1 MYIKELRVDG
11 YGALQDLAIELA
23 GERAGG
29 RTPNLTVIYGLN
41 EAGKSTLLRFVR
53 SMLYG
58 FPTRKDPV
66 ERGEPVLGG
75 RHGGSLLVAD
85 KSGRQWRIERHAER
99 SGELRVRDETGV
111 ERIIGQPEWERL
123 MLGGVS
129 ERLFRQLF
137 AVSLNEL
144 HELRSLQGEELGN
157 YLYHAGLAGG
167 SAITAARRKLGSE
180 LDKLYRPKGSTQ
192 EMNRLL
198 GRMKEIETSIRQSRD
213 DVQYYRETTDE
224 LSRVEDQLLRIEK
237 AFPEL
242 RIRAAK
248 LQGAYELREWWLK
261 REVLLA
267 EDSELRSGLV
277 DPDAPL
283 LQEETAIAWAEL
295 KAATTAGELK
305 LSELRESLAS
315 LRMQRE
321 KLAWDEKW
329 VAALPE
335 LQRLESIREGIAAK
349 RDERSE
355 LEAERRMMD
364 EAVRN
369 ALSGISAEWGESEL
383 LAFGGLTAEKEQVRR
398 LNQTWEEAERATGAL
413 QAELRKLDRQI
424 EVLLAEERA
433 LVSDMQSGSIGRE
446 AGVSLDYVGSDGIF
460 VPRTKPALFEAWH
473 QADDARREYE
483 LARANTAKP
492 ARDRLSRSDTN
503 RKEPAKGVYAV
514 SGLIAAA
521 AVALTILLSQGDN
534 VPSAAY
540 LLSAS
545 LLLLSVCLA
554 VYGWRRQ
561 NRPPVR
567 GDETEPSN
575 ETYAHTRKAQ
585 AQLTERLGR
594 LLTHP
599 ETATASLL
607 EDPRAD
613 NQSLDERGL
622 QETEVEA
629 WRRLRSAVYE
639 QVERLEEI
647 DRGRSKG
654 QELQSRIQE
663 LIKEKDLIELDAKE
677 QRERIHEL
685 RENWQQ
691 WLRDRKLPAF
701 LMPDVLPELMGA
713 TERGQVALRQ
723 RQRITERLNVVDG
736 AIREFEQAVAP
747 FAEAF
752 APPPGMRSDPMLAVQ
767 WLHREA
773 DEQLKTMDEAQNID
787 RLIEMAERSIEEV
800 AEDRSRV
807 ERGIAELLR
816 TAGVI
821 SGAEFEQRIRID
833 ERCSSLRKEAREIQ
847 LRLESG
853 RDFGAQAE
861 LYELLGKHDE
871 ASLAALLEQSQ
882 EALAAEEALRSEL
895 LDKRGRLA
903 QELDR
908 LRKEA
913 EAEDK
918 RHKLSDL
925 QAQLERVVERYAI
938 VSLADRLIVRT
949 KAVYE
954 EEKQPE
960 VLRQAS
966 RYFRQMTGGKYER
979 IVAPGDS
986 KSLFAETKDRRTV
999 DSVFLS
1005 RGTQEQL
1012 YLAMRFALCGAASPE
1027 QPLPLLL
1034 DDLFVHFDE
1043 SRLKLT
1049 LPVLENLAESRQV
1062 ILFTCHGHAA
1072 RTLTEGIP
1080 DSRMVTLGG

>member
-11 YGALQDLAIELA
+11 YGALQDLALELA
-23 GERAGG
+23 NERAGG
-29 RTPNLTVIYGLN
+29 STQNLTVIYGLN

-66 ERGEPVLGG
+66 ERGEPVFGG

-85 KSGRQWRIERHAER
+85 KSGRNWRIERHSER
-99 SGELRVRDETGV
+99 GGELRIRDETGA
-111 ERIIGQPEWERL
+111 ERVIGQPEWERL

-167 SAITAARRKLGSE
+167 SAITEARRKLGSE
-180 LDKLYRPKGSTQ
+180 LDRLYRPKGSTQ

-198 GRMKEIETSIRQSRD
+198 GRMKEIEASIRQSRD
-213 DVQYYRETTDE
+213 DVQYYRDMAEE

-237 AFPEL
+237 SLPEL
-242 RIRAAK
+242 RKRAAK

-267 EDSELRSGLV
+267 EDADLRSGLA
-277 DPDAPL
+277 DPGAPL
-283 LQEETAIAWAEL
+283 LPEETAIAWAEF
-295 KAATTAGELK
+295 KMAATAAELK
-305 LSELRESLAS
+305 LTESRESLAS
-315 LRMQRE
+315 LRAERE
-321 KLAWDEKW
+321 KLTWDEKW
-329 VAALPE
+329 VNAFPE

-364 EAVRN
+364 EAVRT
-369 ALSGISAEWGESEL
+369 ALSGISAEWGEAEL
-383 LAFGGLTAEKEQVRR
+383 FAFGGLTAEKEQVRR
-398 LNQTWEEAERATGAL
+398 LNQAWEEAERTAGAL

-424 EVLLAEERA
+424 EVLQAEERS
-433 LVSDMQSGSIGRE
+433 LGSDMHIGSAE
-446 AGVSLDYVGSDGIF
+446 YAGSDVMF
-460 VPRTKPALFEAWH
+460 VPRTKPGLFEAWH
-473 QADDARREYE
+473 QAEDARREYE
-483 LARANTAKP
+483 LARFDAAKP
-492 ARDRLSRSDTN
+492 ARDRLSRSESN
-503 RKEPAKGVYAV
+503 RKVPAKGVYAI
-514 SGLIAAA
+514 SGLVAAA
-521 AVALTILLSQGDN
+521 AIALSILLSQGDN
-534 VPSAAY
+534 VPLAAY

-545 LLLLSVCLA
+545 LLLLSACLA

-561 NRPPVR
+561 KRLPVP
-567 GDETEPSN
+567 GDESESSE
-575 ETYAHTRKAQ
+575 ETRNRAFKAQ
-585 AQLTERLGR
+585 AELTERLGR
-594 LLTHP
+594 LLLHP
-599 ETATASLL
+599 ETAAARQREEPL
-607 EDPRAD
+607 AD
-613 NQSLDERGL
+613 IQALDVRGL
-622 QETEVEA
+622 QDTDAEA
-629 WRRLRSAVYE
+629 WRQLRGAVYE
-639 QVERLEEI
+639 QLERLEEI

-654 QELQSRIQE
+654 QELRSRIQE
-663 LIKEKDLIELDAKE
+663 LQKEKELIELDAKE

-685 RENWQQ
+685 RESWQR

-701 LMPDVLPELMGA
+701 LMPDGLPELLGA
-713 TERGQVALRQ
+713 TERGQTALRQ
-723 RQRITERLNVVDG
+723 RQRISERLNVLDT

-747 FAEAF
+747 LAEAC
-752 APPPGMRSDPMLAVQ
+752 PPPSGLRSDPMLAVQ
-767 WLHREA
+767 WLYREA
-773 DEQLKTMDEAQNID
+773 GEQLKTMGEAEKID
-787 RLIEMAERSIEEV
+787 RLIVMAERTIEEA
-800 AEDRSRV
+800 AEERSRI

-816 TAGVI
+816 TAGVV
-821 SGAEFEQRIRID
+821 SGAELEKRLRID

-853 RDFGAQAE
+853 RDSGAQAE
-861 LYELLGKHDE
+861 LYKLLREHDE
-871 ASLAALLEQSQ
+871 ASLAALLEGSQ
-882 EALAAEEALRSEL
+882 EALAAEEARRAEL

-913 EAEDK
+913 EVEDK
-918 RHKLSDL
+918 RHKLSEL
-925 QAQLERVVERYAI
+925 QAQLERLVDRYAI

-966 RYFRQMTGGKYER
+966 QYFRQMTGGKYER
-979 IVAPGDS
+979 IVAPGES
-986 KSLFAETKDRRTV
+986 KSLFAETKDRRLV
-999 DSVFLS
+999 DSIYLS

-1043 SRLKLT
+1043 NRLRLT

-1072 RTLTEGIP
+1072 RTLAEGMP
-1080 DSRMVTLGG
+1080 DSRIVTLGG